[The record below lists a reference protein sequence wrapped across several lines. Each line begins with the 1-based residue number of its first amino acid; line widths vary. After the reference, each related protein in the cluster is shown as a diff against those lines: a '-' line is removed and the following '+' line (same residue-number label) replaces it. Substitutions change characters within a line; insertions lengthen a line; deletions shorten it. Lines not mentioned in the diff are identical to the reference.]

1 MPENRPVSPVIVELD
16 ESLINNLLII
26 RRPPKL
32 EDQIEYER
40 SLKVIANALDIDF
53 LKFDELDIDLL
64 SDEEDEYAS
73 RLDIDFLEQNFLVD
87 ILEELNKQLALQMRS
102 EFDKIDDK
110 RKLGLDEFGVLL
122 IEEDGNWIWTR
133 EDAAGNNIV
142 LKLNQENGYII
153 NAQQQ
158 EFEIRDYRL
167 GEGSNEINII
177 QNQ

>member
-1 MPENRPVSPVIVELD
+1 
-16 ESLINNLLII
+16 
-26 RRPPKL
+26 
-32 EDQIEYER
+32 
-40 SLKVIANALDIDF
+40 
-53 LKFDELDIDLL
+53 
-64 SDEEDEYAS
+64 
-73 RLDIDFLEQNFLVD
+73 
-87 ILEELNKQLALQMRS
+87 MRS

>member
-1 MPENRPVSPVIVELD
+1 M
-16 ESLINNLLII
+16 
-26 RRPPKL
+26 
-32 EDQIEYER
+32 
-40 SLKVIANALDIDF
+40 IANALDIDF